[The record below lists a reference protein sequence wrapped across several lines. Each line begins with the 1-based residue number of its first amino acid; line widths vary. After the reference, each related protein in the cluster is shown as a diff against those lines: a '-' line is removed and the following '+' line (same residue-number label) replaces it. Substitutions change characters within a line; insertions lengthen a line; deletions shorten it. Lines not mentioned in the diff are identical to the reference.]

1 MKKTAFKMPPWCPF
15 CGQNID
21 KPQPP
26 VQRKL
31 GEFNV
36 GSCQCGAVYTC
47 DPTGHNVGAAMV
59 EALVRA
65 CNDDWDLAWEL
76 GPEQDYLTG
85 RIENYDEITHQVLDQ
100 KHIDGRYVRGVIYF
114 VRLHK
119 EIAEIAQRVAKKQPS
134 KSAPLAPATA
144 SNLPAIEADRDPKRV
159 RQKANKTMVRQ
170 LVEANNID
178 GLVDLVFD
186 DVKALWFMQRLL
198 YDPVEAKRW
207 QAAHLI
213 GQVCARFSTRQPGP
227 VSDLLHRLFEASS
240 DSAATHWGLVET
252 IGAIIASRPDIF
264 GAFTRHLLR
273 YLGHPTT
280 RNQVLWALG
289 AIAEKR
295 PDLVRSNSFYQLFPF
310 LDSPDPVAKALTV
323 ILLGRIRATEVEQ
336 KIEALADIETSVTI
350 YQNGQPQATTIATL
364 CRQAL
369 DLIRTKEY
377 PRERTQ

>member
-1 MKKTAFKMPPWCPF
+1 MKKAELKMPPWCPF
-15 CGQNID
+15 CGQNIG
-21 KPQPP
+21 KPLPP

-47 DPTGHNVGAAMV
+47 DPNGHNVGAAMV
-59 EALVRA
+59 EALVSA

-76 GPEQDYLTG
+76 VPEKDYLTG
-85 RIENYDEITHQVLDQ
+85 RIENYDELSHQVLEQ

-119 EIAEIAQRVAKKQPS
+119 DISEIAQRVAAKKADTTPPV
-134 KSAPLAPATA
+134 AVAATDMPAME
-144 SNLPAIEADRDPKRV
+144 PDRDPKRV
-159 RQKANKTMVRQ
+159 RQKASKTTVRQ
-170 LVEANNID
+170 LVETGNID

-186 DVKALWFMQRLL
+186 DVKTLWFMQRLL
-198 YDPVEAKRW
+198 YDPDEAKRW
-207 QAAHLI
+207 QVAYLI
-213 GQVCARFSTRQPGP
+213 GQVCSRFSTRQPGP

-252 IGAIIASRPDIF
+252 IGSIIAGRPDIF

-273 YLGHPTT
+273 YLSHPTN

-289 AIAEKR
+289 TIAEKR
-295 PDLVRSNSFYQLFPF
+295 PDLVRNLPFYQLFSF
-310 LDSPDPVAKALTV
+310 LDSPDPVAKALA
-323 ILLGRIRATEVEQ
+323 IRLMGRIRATEVELR
-336 KIEALADIETSVTI
+336 IVPLTDLDIPVTI
-350 YQNGQPQATTIATL
+350 YEKGQPVTTTIGEL

-369 DLIRTKEY
+369 ALIRSKGETA
-377 PRERTQ
+377 

>member
-1 MKKTAFKMPPWCPF
+1 MKKTELKMPPWCPF
-15 CGQNID
+15 CGQNIG

-36 GSCQCGAVYTC
+36 GTCQCGAIYTC

-59 EALVRA
+59 EALVYA

-76 GPEQDYLTG
+76 EPEKDYLTG
-85 RIENYDEITHQVLDQ
+85 RIENYDEITHQVMDQ

-119 EIAEIAQRVAKKQPS
+119 DITEIARRVTAKQTGKT
-134 KSAPLAPATA
+134 APVAPATT
-144 SNLPAIEADRDPKRV
+144 SDIPLIEPERDPKRV
-159 RQKANKTMVRQ
+159 RQKANKATVRQ
-170 LVEANNID
+170 LVEANQID

-186 DVKALWFMQRLL
+186 DVKTLWFMQRLL
-198 YDPVEAKRW
+198 YDPDEAKRW
-207 QAAHLI
+207 QVAHLI

-252 IGAIIASRPDIF
+252 IGAIIAGRPDIF

-273 YLGHPTT
+273 YLSHPTT

-289 AIAEKR
+289 TIAEKR
-295 PDLVRSNSFYQLFPF
+295 PDLVRNTSFYQLFAF
-310 LDSPDPVAKALTV
+310 LDTPDPIARALA
-323 ILLGRIRATEVEQ
+323 IRLMGRIRATEVEQ
-336 KIEALADIETSVTI
+336 KIEALADQELPVTI
-350 YQNGQPQATTIATL
+350 YEHGQPQATTIATL

-369 DLIRTKEY
+369 DLIRNEGA
-377 PRERTQ
+377 PA